1 MPAGRRSVPRIPYL
15 AGLAIAAILAVAPI
29 GTTTV
34 LLLLSLTLELA
45 LVLMLVREHS
55 RRPVPAAISP
65 PIEHPAPVYLIRRMV
80 PRLRARR
87 PFGIVQEQVRWRVRA
102 EAHRRRGLDLRLAGE
117 PPRDRQR

>member
-45 LVLMLVREHS
+45 LVLMLLRERA
-55 RRPVPAAISP
+55 RRPIPAEVSP
-65 PIEHPAPVYLIRRMV
+65 PIEHREAVQLIRRMV

-102 EAHRRRGLDLRLAGE
+102 EALRRRGFALSLDGD
-117 PPRDRQR
+117 PRDRQA